1 MPLTACTAPRR
12 TWLGEG
18 AFFLRTLPNFG
29 TYCPNQRSLCPAL
42 REWTKR
48 EAGPRKQESKFFPE
62 RVIRKIWHL
71 PLSLLNGR
79 WLVPAARKRV
89 PDEEGAVRGVSKKA
103 AWEGHPRSTAFSS
116 RGDLQIRPTT
126 KCVILMRRISLRRI
140 LMRRISLRRSSAGT
154 SGAHNGRA
162 GRCRQESIMDAS
174 PHWEGQTKYKGWD
187 DWSECYTLL
196 LLHTGFGAIQQEQ
209 EWKEQWTGNVKKC
222 FHVLN
227 ISCKCNYI
235 VIMKYAMILGFY
247 ILSHN
252 FKPFSL

>member
-79 WLVPAARKRV
+79 WLVPATRKRG
-89 PDEEGAVRGVSKKA
+89 PDEEEGAVRGVSKKG
-103 AWEGHPRSTAFSS
+103 AWEGHPAPRLFHRGATSESVLLNASS
-116 RGDLQIRPTT
+116 WWGGSRWGGVVQAPREPIMAEQDGAD
-126 KCVILMRRISLRRI
+126 RR
-140 LMRRISLRRSSAGT
+140 
-154 SGAHNGRA
+154 
-162 GRCRQESIMDAS
+162 
-174 PHWEGQTKYKGWD
+174 
-187 DWSECYTLL
+187 
-196 LLHTGFGAIQQEQ
+196 
-209 EWKEQWTGNVKKC
+209 V
-222 FHVLN
+222 
-227 ISCKCNYI
+227 
-235 VIMKYAMILGFY
+235 
-247 ILSHN
+247 
-252 FKPFSL
+252 